1 MLPRPMP
8 RSKPA
13 PDPAARR
20 RALLALALLV
30 PAPSLGA
37 FAALV
42 APRGA
47 VGQAVYAACKLWLL
61 AFPLVWLL
69 MVERGRPSLSP
80 LPRGRAGRAL
90 AEGVLLGLILGGGL
104 LAIDTLL
111 GERLLDR
118 EHLRQAAR
126 ASGFARSQAVFLGFA
141 LYLALVNAL
150 LEEYVWRWFVQR
162 RCEKLAPR
170 AAVPLAALLFTLHH
184 ALAFGVQFA
193 GALALLASLAV
204 FAAACVWSWLY
215 ARWRSVWPAYVSH
228 VLVDAAA
235 LWIGWR
241 VLFPG

>member
-1 MLPRPMP
+1 MA
-8 RSKPA
+8 RSNPA
-13 PDPAARR
+13 PDRR
-20 RALLALALLV
+20 SRGRALLALALLV

-42 APRGA
+42 EPRGA
-47 VGQAVYAACKLWLL
+47 VGQAVYALCKAWLL

-69 MVERGRPSLSP
+69 AVERKRPSLSP

-90 AEGVLLGLILGGGL
+90 AEGLLLGLVLGGGL
-104 LAIDTLL
+104 LGLDALL
-111 GERLLDR
+111 RERLLDP
-118 EHLRQAAR
+118 EHLRTAAR
-126 ASGFARSQAVFLGFA
+126 ASGFAASPAVFLGFA

-162 RCEKLAPR
+162 RCEELAPR

-184 ALAFGVQFA
+184 ALAFGVQF
-193 GALALLASLAV
+193 GGLLALLASLAV

-228 VLVDAAA
+228 VMVDAAA

-241 VLFPG
+241 VLFPS